1 MFSFG
6 RKKGRQPRA
15 RLRQASTLD
24 PRARSLGKA
33 RRTPAVKNPPAPG
46 LVLGRGL
53 FKRALGMAAFMAF
66 SGALLL
72 GTYFAL
78 ALGPLF
84 KVREVEVAGANYVSR
99 LELLQAAGIGSD
111 TSLLSLST
119 AKAAEG
125 VRDLPWVRTARVERL
140 LPHGVR
146 ISVEERRPA
155 WLAAAEGGLFYLDA
169 AMRPFAPA
177 RPDLDADLPVVSG
190 LTRADLVRPDEE
202 TLELLDTAQR
212 LYSGLPAATV
222 AALGGLSEIHLDRV
236 WGLSVVFNNLPAT
249 VRLGFSG
256 FDTRWGRLAK
266 VVEDLKARG
275 ELMRATLID
284 LDNDRRAVVRLG
296 RESA

>member
-6 RKKGRQPRA
+6 RKRGRQTSA
-15 RLRQASTLD
+15 RLRAASTLD

-33 RRTPAVKNPPAPG
+33 RRTPAVKNPPAEG
-46 LVLGRGL
+46 VVLGRGL
-53 FKRALGMAAFMAF
+53 LKRALGMAVFMAL

-72 GTYFAL
+72 TAYFVL
-78 ALGPLF
+78 AMGPLF
-84 KVREVEVAGANYVSR
+84 KVREVEVSGANYVSR

-119 AKAAEG
+119 AKAAAG
-125 VRDLPWVRTARVERL
+125 VRELPWVRGAKVERL

-146 ISVEERRPA
+146 IAIEERRPS
-155 WLAAAEGGLFYLDA
+155 WLAVAEGGLFYLDA

-177 RPDLDADLPVVSG
+177 RADHEADLPVVSG
-190 LTRADLVRPDEE
+190 LARADLVRPDEE
-202 TLELLDTAQR
+202 TMELLETAQR
-212 LYSGLPAATV
+212 LHAGIPASTMAS
-222 AALGGLSEIHLDRV
+222 LGGLSEIHLDRV

-249 VRLGFSG
+249 VRMGFAG
-256 FDTRWGRLAK
+256 FETRWSRLDK

>member
-6 RKKGRQPRA
+6 RKRGRQTQARMRA
-15 RLRQASTLD
+15 ASTLD

-46 LVLGRGL
+46 LVLSRGI

-72 GTYFAL
+72 ASYFAL
-78 ALGPLF
+78 ALGPMF
-84 KVREVEVAGANYVSR
+84 KVREVEVSGANYVSR

-125 VRDLPWVRTARVERL
+125 VRELPWVRMARVERL

-146 ISVEERRPA
+146 IAIEERQPA
-155 WLAAAEGGLFYLDA
+155 WLAVAEGGLFYLDA
-169 AMRPFAPA
+169 TMRPFAPA
-177 RPDLDADLPVVSG
+177 RADHEGDLPVVSG
-190 LTRADLVRPDEE
+190 LTRADLVKPDEE
-202 TLELLDTAQR
+202 TLELLDVAQR
-212 LYSGLPAATV
+212 LHAGLPAATV
-222 AALGGLSEIHLDRV
+222 ASLGGLSEIHLDRV

-249 VRLGFSG
+249 VRLGLTG
-256 FDTRWGRLAK
+256 FETRWGRLDK
-266 VVEDLKARG
+266 VVEDLRARG